1 MSASPSTTLVQSA
14 KRPLEEE
21 TPSAPSE
28 QPDAKRPAHKKAN
41 GGDETVKAE
50 TSGAEESTNGVKA
63 EKKDNDGDVKL
74 DDAQEQ
80 LYAIQSSV
88 PGKSASAA
96 AHQDESQWIHI
107 RAVISSAEAATVIG
121 KGGENVSTIRNMAGA
136 KCQVSEYQKGAVER
150 ILTVS
155 GGVDAAAKVSRST
168 AGIYYMKPANDANL
182 R

>member
-1 MSASPSTTLVQSA
+1 MSSASPSTTPVQSA
-14 KRPLEEE
+14 KRPLEDE
-21 TPSAPSE
+21 TPSASSE

-41 GGDETVKAE
+41 GGDETIKADTTE

-63 EKKDNDGDVKL
+63 AKKDKDGDVKL

-80 LYAIQSSV
+80 LHAIQSSV
-88 PGKSASAA
+88 PGKSGSAA

-121 KGGENVSTIRNMAGA
+121 KGGENVATIRNMAGA

-155 GGVDAAAKVSRST
+155 GGVDAAAKVST
-168 AGIYYMKPANDANL
+168 LLHAAGEL
-182 R
+182 C